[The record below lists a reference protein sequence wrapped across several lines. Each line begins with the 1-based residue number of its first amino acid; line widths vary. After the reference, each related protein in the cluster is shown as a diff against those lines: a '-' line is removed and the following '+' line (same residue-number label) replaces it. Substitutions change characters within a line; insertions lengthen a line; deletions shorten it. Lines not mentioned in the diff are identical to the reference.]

1 VASGP
6 RVASRVA
13 GAVAALAD
21 LALRRLA
28 GGAGAGPRRGGARA
42 ASEAKGRSSGL
53 EPALAAETAAAF
65 TIPAAICSTLI
76 TAAAAG
82 VLAGSDL
89 YLARELGLAVAAGL
103 LIDLILLRVP
113 FVAALARWGGAV

>member
-21 LALRRLA
+21 LALRR
-28 GGAGAGPRRGGARA
+28 PV
-42 ASEAKGRSSGL
+42 
-53 EPALAAETAAAF
+53 TV
-65 TIPAAICSTLI
+65 PAAICSTLV

-89 YLARELGLAVAAGL
+89 YPAREFGLAVAAGL
-103 LIDLILLRVP
+103 LIDLVLLRVP
-113 FVAALARWGGAV
+113 LVAALARWGGAG